1 MRVRRF
7 EERWGQTMAASLLP
21 PASNVSNDS
30 ALRPGD
36 FKYGPLLRAQLRE
49 APWWA
54 AITLRLSLWLL
65 WFSPVLVRGQ
75 ARTFGAV
82 PEAEREALLEETLAH
97 RSYLLR
103 ECAGMFK
110 LFACLAYL
118 GEEPV
123 LGRIGAYDLRLR
135 QRRRLPEARS

>member
-7 EERWGQTMAASLLP
+7 EERWGQIVAASLLP
-21 PASNVSNDS
+21 PVSPAAQDS
-30 ALRPGD
+30 APRPGGFD
-36 FKYGPLLRAQLRE
+36 YGPLLRAQLRE

-54 AITLRLSLWLL
+54 AITLRLSIWLL
-65 WFSPVLVRGQ
+65 WFSPLFTRGQ

-82 PEAEREALLEETLAH
+82 PEAEREALLEETLSH

-123 LGRIGAYDLRLR
+123 LRRLGAYDLHARP
-135 QRRRLPEARS
+135 RRLPEARP

>member
-7 EERWGQTMAASLLP
+7 EERWGQIMATSLLP
-21 PASNVSNDS
+21 AEST
-30 ALRPGD
+30 LRPGV
-36 FKYGPLLRAQLRE
+36 FRYGPLLRAQLHE
-49 APWWA
+49 APWWT
-54 AITLRLSLWLL
+54 AITLRLSIWLL
-65 WFSPVLVRGQ
+65 WFSPLFTRGQ

-82 PEAEREALLEETLAH
+82 PEPERAALLEETLSH

-118 GEEPV
+118 GEEPILRRV
-123 LGRIGAYDLRLR
+123 GAYDLHDRP
-135 QRRRLPEARS
+135 QRRRLPEARP